1 MGGMNQ
7 GLGLTPAWPELRAF
21 LRKGREGW
29 RKRSDAHASSPAVST
44 QCQPPKQPWG
54 PALKGFTNPGE
65 KERSQTG
72 LLVSGEWQHWQTGDE
87 RKAGHLG

>member
-7 GLGLTPAWPELRAF
+7 GSALTPAWPELRAF

-29 RKRSDAHASSPAVST
+29 RKISDAHASSPAVST
-44 QCQPPKQPWG
+44 QCQPPNQPCR

-65 KERSQTG
+65 KERSKTG
-72 LLVSGEWQHWQTGDE
+72 LLVSGERQHWQTGDE
-87 RKAGHLG
+87 PKAGH